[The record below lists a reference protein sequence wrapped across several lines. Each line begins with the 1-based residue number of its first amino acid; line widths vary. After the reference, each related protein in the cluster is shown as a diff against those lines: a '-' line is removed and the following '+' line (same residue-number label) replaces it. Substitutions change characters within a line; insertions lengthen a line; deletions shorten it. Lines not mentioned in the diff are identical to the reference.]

1 MYNPTPVQ
9 PKDLV
14 QKSSRFRSTVS
25 ALIVLLIIAGVAS
38 YLWYSLRS
46 SCEVNAVKE
55 ASAILSIQL
64 KTYDQVFQV
73 AVTASRASPDH
84 PVNTLKQILMDTQE
98 VTVPGCMQTAKKELI
113 NYMGTVILAFQ
124 AYRTGEADATVMD
137 LVRKSDTQFADF
149 KAEMRAVNKCAP
161 FCLP

>member
-1 MYNPTPVQ
+1 MDNPAQ
-9 PKDLV
+9 L
-14 QKSSRFRSTVS
+14 KSTRFRLPVI
-25 ALIVLLIIAGVAS
+25 ALLVLLIVAGVGS

-46 SCEVNAVKE
+46 SCEVNEVKE

-73 AVTASRASPDH
+73 AATASRTSPDH

-98 VTVPGCMQTAKKELI
+98 VIVPGCMQTAKKELI

-124 AYRTGEADATVMD
+124 AYRAGEADATIQN
-137 LVRKSDTQFADF
+137 LVRQSDTQYADF
-149 KAEMRAVNKCAP
+149 KAELRAVNKCAP
-161 FCLP
+161 FCLPSSK